1 MGLCS
6 LLFDLRPNYGGGNED
21 NGNLLQRFHAGIA
34 TLNAPDP
41 AAGQHQPTPP
51 LETHGRS
58 QASLGQSLVGF
69 LLLSPGSWW
78 AQQISQ
84 SGDLPKGLRIPW
96 EFEFGG
102 QGDLITELTQDS
114 GDRLGGHKRNLVCTR
129 TQKKG
134 AVTPQETD
142 PDLPVSVQE
151 SPAETWVGSGLLQ
164 CLGH

>member
-6 LLFDLRPNYGGGNED
+6 LPFDLRPNYGGGNED

-102 QGDLITELTQDS
+102 HCDLITELTQDW
-114 GDRLGGHKRNLVCTR
+114 GNRLLEGTNNSLCAPGRRSTKYSSILNGTCKMVICY
-129 TQKKG
+129 
-134 AVTPQETD
+134 
-142 PDLPVSVQE
+142 SVLF
-151 SPAETWVGSGLLQ
+151 ANVLLRI
-164 CLGH
+164 